1 MKHLVIKRN
10 KDFGQ
15 LIYMGKLICFTIDP
29 HKLTPGLYNL
39 KLNYST
45 KFKTNLPLLYNE
57 DFGEER
63 GFRIHAGN
71 TLKDSNGCILVGT
84 AIDTEFKLMNSRTAL
99 SNVLDILRESDIW
112 LVSIIG
118 E

>member
-10 KDFGQ
+10 KDFGK
-15 LIYMGKLICFTIDP
+15 LYYMGKLICFTIDP

-39 KLNYST
+39 KVNYSP
-45 KFKTNLPLLYNE
+45 KFKTNLPLLYND
-57 DFGEER
+57 DFSPER

-71 TLKDSNGCILVGT
+71 TLKDSNGCVLVGT
-84 AIDTEFKLMNSRTAL
+84 AITTEFKLLNSRIAL
-99 SNVLDILRESDIW
+99 SKVLDILKESDIW

>member
-15 LIYMGKLICFTIDP
+15 LYYMG
-29 HKLTPGLYNL
+29 
-39 KLNYST
+39 
-45 KFKTNLPLLYNE
+45 
-57 DFGEER
+57 
-63 GFRIHAGN
+63 
-71 TLKDSNGCILVGT
+71 
-84 AIDTEFKLMNSRTAL
+84 KLMNSRTAL
-99 SNVLDILRESDIW
+99 SKVLDILRESYIW